1 MYSPHPPH
9 RPPMVASLAFPPPR
23 GTSASAFIASHRAIR
38 RRRVGVPAVLV
49 DPAIA
54 NPLEV
59 LDVVGR
65 GRLGVR
71 LLEGVRHALT
81 PCLGVQRT
89 PAHLLDLRLIDLL
102 RLDPCERD
110 PCEMTCDFRRFK
122 RKEWPVLF
130 RPSPAGF
137 DSTANA
143 SRRRTNHQLLLVTTA
158 RFTTNSG
165 SSVPSSPASAFL
177 AVITDI
183 AARDVSVMAAV

>member
-1 MYSPHPPH
+1 M
-9 RPPMVASLAFPPPR
+9 
-23 GTSASAFIASHRAIR
+23 SATWCGAWPSRNRAEAETKHRAHPILH
-38 RRRVGVPAVLV
+38 VF
-49 DPAIA
+49 D
-54 NPLEV
+54 
-59 LDVVGR
+59 
-65 GRLGVR
+65 
-71 LLEGVRHALT
+71 ALT

-143 SRRRTNHQLLLVTTA
+143 SRRRTNHQLLLVRTA

-165 SSVPSSPASAFL
+165 SSVPPSPASL
-177 AVITDI
+177 TLEYP
-183 AARDVSVMAAV
+183 SVGACSSTVRTPVCSFRRRAPWLVLVFRPCRTR

>member
-1 MYSPHPPH
+1 MS
-9 RPPMVASLAFPPPR
+9 ATWC
-23 GTSASAFIASHRAIR
+23 GTWPSRNRAEAETKHRAHPILH
-38 RRRVGVPAVLV
+38 VF
-49 DPAIA
+49 D
-54 NPLEV
+54 
-59 LDVVGR
+59 
-65 GRLGVR
+65 
-71 LLEGVRHALT
+71 ALT

-102 RLDPCERD
+102 GLDPCERD

-143 SRRRTNHQLLLVTTA
+143 SRRRTNHQLLLVRTA

-183 AARDVSVMAAV
+183 AARDVSVMAAVLGLRTIRGSENNCEADRSGFGRQPAGTPAVRVTLRSPRRPT